1 MIETVKCWQ
10 CIGCGKIDA
19 PQPCIGVCQDRKVEL
34 VYASEHLAALA
45 AADRRI
51 ELLATMVREMAV
63 ITPRKGEWESSYRAL
78 QVRARRALA
87 MKQDIA
93 G

>member
-1 MIETVKCWQ
+1 MTEVVKGWQ

-34 VYASEHLAALA
+34 VYAADHLAAMA
-45 AADRRI
+45 AADKRI
-51 ELLATMVREMAV
+51 ELLEAMVREMAV

-78 QVRARRALA
+78 QVRARRTLA
-87 MKQDIA
+87 MKQNVA
-93 G
+93 